1 MADVKVRWNSQ
12 IERIIA
18 EQGERALCY
27 AWLHTRAEKLYTQ
40 YYNYIAIPTIVLS
53 TIAGTASIG
62 SQTLFQDAVASSIG
76 IGAVSLTVGIL
87 NTVSTHFG
95 WAKRSEAHRQTA
107 VAFSKIHRF
116 ILVELSLPRRERME
130 ATDMLKVTREQLD
143 RLQETSPQI
152 PDSVIQKFK
161 LLFGTTTPEL
171 SKPEVTN
178 GLDPIVVYVEGSSPH
193 EYFHAIKTSSDG
205 HTPDTLQ
212 TSSSVRPQIESE
224 AGNSHTSTSSCSS
237 NTT

>member
-1 MADVKVRWNSQ
+1 MTDVKVRWNSQ

-27 AWLHTRAEKLYTQ
+27 AWLHTHAEKMYTH

-62 SQTLFQDAVASSIG
+62 SQTLFRDAAASSIG
-76 IGAVSLTVGIL
+76 IGAISLTVGIL

-116 ILVELSLPRRERME
+116 ILVELSLPRSERME
-130 ATDMLKVTREQLD
+130 ACDMLKVTREQLD
-143 RLQETSPQI
+143 RLQETSPQV
-152 PDSVIQKFK
+152 PDSVIKKFK
-161 LLFGTTTPEL
+161 QLFGTTTPDL

-178 GLDPIVVYVEGSSPH
+178 GLDAIAVYVEGSSPH
-193 EYFHAIKTSSDG
+193 EYFKTSSDG
-205 HTPDTLQ
+205 RTQGTSQTL
-212 TSSSVRPQIESE
+212 SLVRPLIESE
-224 AGNSHTSTSSCSS
+224 AGSSDTSTSSCNS